1 MQMDLLVNGIP
12 RGAGQVVFQNNPWK
26 GLLVLV
32 AIGVYNPLQFT
43 LLGLL
48 GLVTGTLFGS
58 YLRVNWGSICN
69 GCAHTRFTRT

>member
-12 RGAGQVVFQNNPWK
+12 RGAGQVVFQNNPWT

-58 YLRVNWGSICN
+58 YLRVNWGSIRN
-69 GCAHTRFTRT
+69 GCAHTRLTYT